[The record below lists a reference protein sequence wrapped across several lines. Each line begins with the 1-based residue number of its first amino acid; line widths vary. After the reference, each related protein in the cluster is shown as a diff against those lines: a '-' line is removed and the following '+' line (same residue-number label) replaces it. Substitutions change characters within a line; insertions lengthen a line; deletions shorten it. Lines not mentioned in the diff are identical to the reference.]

1 MLNLGGNMKEEIE
14 NSKHN
19 ENIEDLKAL
28 SEADLKEIFSKM
40 SLAEINEFIKKVEE
54 IKKGIENNG

>member
-1 MLNLGGNMKEEIE
+1 MKEEIE